1 MEKNN
6 KKRLYGLLFVVI
18 FIALGM
24 FIERAEGEEE
34 YFRNLNIAR
43 ARRDTPAPDFTIKDI
58 NGNVISLKGLKGKVI
73 LLNFFTTW

>member
-1 MEKNN
+1 MEK
-6 KKRLYGLLFVVI
+6 KRYRLLFVLI
-18 FIALGM
+18 FITLGM

-43 ARRDTPAPDFTIKDI
+43 ARRDTPAPDFTVKDV
-58 NGNVISLKGLKGKVI
+58 NGNVISLKDLKGKVI